1 MTLLK
6 RTLFLCIWCNAMCSR
21 SLRLKTHYFP
31 HTVHYCCSS
40 LPCLYETCRFLQSSS
55 FWRAR
60 CALIGQLSSALWLA
74 KYLKHVTEML
84 HPIFGNT
91 QHLHDMAVVA
101 TMLQRERKLCLLSLR
116 KHLGGVMQI
125 FPHSDFLLSDEYNQ
139 SYINECPGSSKLCN
153 GSEWWSRLPEKCNDP
168 S

>member
-1 MTLLK
+1 
-6 RTLFLCIWCNAMCSR
+6 MCSR

-60 CALIGQLSSALWLA
+60 CGSDWPAIQCIVIGRIPQACDGNFTPL
-74 KYLKHVTEML
+74 T
-84 HPIFGNT
+84 IFGNT

-101 TMLQRERKLCLLSLR
+101 TMLQRERKLRLLSLR

-125 FPHSDFLLSDEYNQ
+125 FPHSDFLLSDEYNR

-153 GSEWWSRLPEKCNDP
+153 GSEWWSRLPEKCIDP